1 MTNVVTLGA
10 AVMSGGRCSLA
21 QALELLTPDF
31 TPMEAAAKTTQAI
44 NGHEHERFPLYC
56 NGEVVNKAH
65 RAIAK
70 VVLNEEGG
78 RLIPDIES
86 TGPGLGWARGA
97 DWELDVD
104 AVLALKPQP
113 DTRAEAAQATAMSAM
128 QMAET
133 AAAEAA
139 SARAEAEKAW
149 AEAQAAKER
158 AEAAEQRAEAAEAR
172 AKATPAPKPDPTPEP
187 PSEIDR
193 IMEAPPRPRGG
204 APLKYQWHDI
214 NAEIARR
221 CHDPKT
227 GLVKLPKSERK
238 LARDMLEW
246 CQTTYNEEPAESVM
260 REAVRA
266 MCARLR
272 SLQK

>member
-1 MTNVVTLGA
+1 
-10 AVMSGGRCSLA
+10 MSGRCSLA
-21 QALELLTPDF
+21 KAALELLAPDF
-31 TPMEAAAKTTQAI
+31 TPKEAAARITQAI
-44 NGHEHERFPLYC
+44 HDDDRFPLYC
-56 NGEVVNKAH
+56 NGEVVKAH
-65 RAIAK
+65 IAAIAK
-70 VVLNEEGG
+70 VVPKLEEDG
-78 RLIPDIES
+78 RWTVDIES

-97 DWELDVD
+97 YNWELEDD

-158 AEAAEQRAEAAEAR
+158 AEAAEQQAEAAEAR
-172 AKATPAPKPDPTPEP
+172 AEATPPPQPHPTPEP

-193 IMEAPPRPRGG
+193 IMEASPRPRGG
-204 APLKYQWHDI
+204 APLKYKWHDI

-227 GLVKLPKSERK
+227 GLVRICKSQRK
-238 LARDMLEW
+238 LAEDMLEW

-260 REAVRA
+260 REAVGA
-266 MCARLR
+266 MYAALR

>member
-1 MTNVVTLGA
+1 
-10 AVMSGGRCSLA
+10 MSGRCSLA
-21 QALELLTPDF
+21 KAALELLAPDF
-31 TPMEAAAKTTQAI
+31 TPKEAAARITQAI
-44 NGHEHERFPLYC
+44 HDDDLFPLYC
-56 NGEVVNKAH
+56 NGEVVKAH
-65 RAIAK
+65 IAAIAK
-70 VVLNEEGG
+70 VVPKPEEDG
-78 RLIPDIES
+78 RWTVDIES

-97 DWELDVD
+97 YNWELEDD

-133 AAAEAA
+133 TAAEAA
-139 SARAEAEKAW
+139 SARSDAEKAW

-158 AEAAEQRAEAAEAR
+158 AQAAEQRAEAAEAR
-172 AKATPAPKPDPTPEP
+172 AEATP

-204 APLKYQWHDI
+204 RPLKYDWHDI
-214 NAEIARR
+214 NAEIAYR

-227 GLVKLPKSERK
+227 GRVRISKSERQ
-238 LARDMLEW
+238 LAQDMLAW
-246 CQTTYNEEPAESVM
+246 CQNTYNEEPAESVM